1 MLQWQR
7 EIEKLKNSI
16 LSLSSLIE
24 EQITKAML
32 ALERR
37 DIDLAKQTIKND
49 EEVDFM
55 EIQIEEE
62 CLKILAL
69 YQPVADELR
78 FIVSALKMNNDLE
91 RIGDL
96 AANIAKRAAFLSKRE
111 KLEIVDDLK
120 DISVKARSMVKKS
133 LDALINKDVEL
144 ARQVLIADDEV
155 DSLNKALLKKLI
167 AEIKLNPERTK
178 EYFSVQSVSKSLER
192 IADSATNIAEDVVY
206 LCTGQIIRHKGNEFT
221 GEETN

>member
-16 LSLSSLIE
+16 LSLSSLVE

-37 DIDLAKQTIKND
+37 DIDLAKQTIKRD
-49 EEVDFM
+49 EEIDNM
-55 EIQIEEE
+55 EILIEEE

-111 KLEIVDDLK
+111 KLLIVDDLK
-120 DISVKARSMVKKS
+120 EISVKARSMVTKS

-144 ARQVLIADDEV
+144 ARQVLISDDEV
-155 DSLNKALLKKLI
+155 DKLNKEILKKLLV
-167 AEIKLNPERTK
+167 EIKLNPERAK
-178 EYFSVQSVSKSLER
+178 EYFSIQSVSKSLER

-206 LCTGQIIRHKGNEFT
+206 MCTGQIIRHQGNEFT

>member
-7 EIEKLKNSI
+7 EMEKLKISI

-37 DIDLAKQTIKND
+37 DIDLAKQTIKKD
-49 EEVDFM
+49 EEIDNM

-69 YQPVADELR
+69 YHPVADELR

-111 KLEIVDDLK
+111 KLTIVDDLK
-120 DISVKARSMVKKS
+120 DISIKARNMLKKS

-155 DSLNKALLKKLI
+155 DSLNKAILKKLLV
-167 AEIKLNPERTK
+167 EIKLNPERAK
-178 EYFSVQSVSKSLER
+178 EYFSIQSVSKSLER

-206 LCTGQIIRHKGNEFT
+206 MCTGQIIRHQGNEFT

>member
-37 DIDLAKQTIKND
+37 DIDLAKLTTKKD
-49 EEVDFM
+49 EEVDNM

-144 ARQVLIADDEV
+144 ARQVLISDDEV

>member
-1 MLQWQR
+1 MLQWHR
-7 EIEKLKNSI
+7 EIERLKNSI
-16 LSLSSLIE
+16 LSLSSLVE
-24 EQITKAML
+24 EQITKAMI

-37 DIDLAKQTIKND
+37 DIDLAKQTIKKDQEIDN
-49 EEVDFM
+49 M

-111 KLEIVDDLK
+111 KLDIADDLK
-120 DISVKARSMVKKS
+120 DISVKARNMVKKS

-155 DSLNKALLKKLI
+155 DKLNKEMLKKLLE
-167 AEIKLNPERTK
+167 EIKHNPEKAK

-192 IADSATNIAEDVVY
+192 IADSATNIAEDVFY
-206 LCTGQIIRHKGNEFT
+206 MCTGQIIRHQGGEFT
-221 GEETN
+221 GEDTN

>member
-7 EIEKLKNSI
+7 EIERLKNSI
-16 LSLSSLIE
+16 LSLSSLVE
-24 EQITKAML
+24 DQITKAML
-32 ALERR
+32 SLERR
-37 DIDLAKQTIKND
+37 DIDLAKQTIKRD
-49 EEVDFM
+49 EEIDNM

-120 DISVKARSMVKKS
+120 DISVKARNMVKKS
-133 LDALINKDVEL
+133 LDALINKDVDL
-144 ARQVLIADDEV
+144 ARQVLISDDEV
-155 DSLNKALLKKLI
+155 DKLNKVILKKLL
-167 AEIKLNPERTK
+167 AEIKLNPDRAK

-192 IADSATNIAEDVVY
+192 IADSATNIAEDVFY
-206 LCTGQIIRHKGNEFT
+206 MCTGQIIRHQGNEFT

>member
-16 LSLSSLIE
+16 LSLSSLVE

-37 DIDLAKQTIKND
+37 DIDLAKQTIKKD
-49 EEVDFM
+49 EEIDNM
-55 EIQIEEE
+55 EILIEEE

-111 KLEIVDDLK
+111 KLLIVDDLK
-120 DISVKARSMVKKS
+120 EISVKARSMVTKS

-144 ARQVLIADDEV
+144 ARQVLISDDEV
-155 DSLNKALLKKLI
+155 DKLNKGILKKLLV
-167 AEIKLNPERTK
+167 EIKLNPERAK
-178 EYFSVQSVSKSLER
+178 EYFSIQSVSKSLER

-206 LCTGQIIRHKGNEFT
+206 MCTGQIIRHQGNEFT